1 MGNGVDGV
9 RDGSHQIGRVQIVDL
24 GADSPEERSLDSDS
38 RPAPSK
44 RRRFVVGGL
53 VGAGLV
59 GGLALLPPINDI
71 PPPQEI
77 SPPIEALSAC
87 QAVKQAEQD
96 EAAMLIGEDGGGPA
110 RNLPSGYSLFGVMA
124 SPNTTSLIGILHPDG
139 SVEICEES
147 ARRASFT
154 VRFTPQADLG
164 ELPEGMTYA
173 YDQARG
179 LTDNTLTLG
188 VKGVRL
194 GDGTVVR
201 SLTLSDGRTVPAAPG
216 SEQQA
221 NT

>member
-1 MGNGVDGV
+1 M
-9 RDGSHQIGRVQIVDL
+9 
-24 GADSPEERSLDSDS
+24 
-38 RPAPSK
+38 
-44 RRRFVVGGL
+44 GGL
-53 VGAGLV
+53 VVAGV
-59 GGLALLPPINDI
+59 ISGIVLLPPINDT

-77 SPPIEALSAC
+77 SPPIEAISAC
-87 QAVKQAEQD
+87 QAVEQAEQD
-96 EAAMLIGEDGGGPA
+96 EAAMLVGEDGGGPA

-124 SPNTTSLIGILHPDG
+124 SPNATSLIGLLHPDG

-173 YDQARG
+173 YDQPG
-179 LTDNTLTLG
+179 GFTDNTLTLG
-188 VKGVRL
+188 LKGVRL

>member
-1 MGNGVDGV
+1 MGNGVDSL
-9 RDGSHQIGRVQIVDL
+9 RNDSHQVGRVQIVDL
-24 GADSPEERSLDSDS
+24 GADSPEERSLDSS
-38 RPAPSK
+38 HRPAPPL
-44 RRRFVVGGL
+44 RRQFVVGGL
-53 VGAGLV
+53 VAAGLI
-59 GGLALLPPINDI
+59 GGLALLPPINDT
-71 PPPQEI
+71 PPPQKI

-87 QAVKQAEQD
+87 QAVEQAEQD
-96 EAAMLIGEDGGGPA
+96 EAAMLVGDDGGGPA

-124 SPNTTSLIGILHPDG
+124 SPNTTSLIGLLHPDG
-139 SVEICEES
+139 SVEMCEES

-154 VRFTPQADLG
+154 VRFTPQTDLG

-173 YDQARG
+173 YDQTGG

-188 VKGVRL
+188 LKGVRL

-201 SLTLSDGRTVPAAPG
+201 SLTLSDGRTVPTAPG